1 MFKKNI
7 FLHFQTIK
15 NFTIEVTD
23 QNERPAEVK
32 ILNSEKVIG
41 RQIPEN
47 LLIDEVIGTLVAFD
61 PDDADKMTFS
71 LSETGSSVFKL
82 SSASPNCEKVKL
94 Y

>member
-1 MFKKNI
+1 M
-7 FLHFQTIK
+7 HFQTIK

-41 RQIPEN
+41 RQIREN